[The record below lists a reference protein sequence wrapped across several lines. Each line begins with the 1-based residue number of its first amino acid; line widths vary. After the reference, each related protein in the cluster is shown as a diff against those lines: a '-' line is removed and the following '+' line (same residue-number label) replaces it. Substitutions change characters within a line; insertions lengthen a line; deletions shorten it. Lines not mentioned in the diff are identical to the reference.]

1 MKSEASSKKYNVV
14 DFLAL
19 ALALLLIIGIV
30 YRCTSDMTE
39 TIKTNVKVEYTIK
52 VHSIKDV
59 YVAALEKGG
68 ALRSSG
74 GTYDMGEILSVAS
87 SGATETVVGDD
98 AVAVV
103 IDILDRYDA
112 YVTISSEAKE
122 TETGYTLPDGT
133 VLALERSVSVLT
145 KYVGV
150 TGTVTELNVIGTDE

>member
-1 MKSEASSKKYNVV
+1 MKSEASSKKYNAV

-30 YRCTSDMTE
+30 YRYTSDMTE

-68 ALRSSG
+68 YLRSSG
-74 GTYDMGEILSVAS
+74 GTYDMGEILSVTS

-103 IDILDRYDA
+103 IDILDRYDS

-145 KYVGV
+145 SM
-150 TGTVTELNVIGTDE
+150 